1 MSLTSSIRSR
11 AHTAFVFA
19 TIALLSLT
27 ACNGDSTS
35 PAKATSIEQETWAS
49 ILNVDLTKFTKLP
62 SGVYIQDVV
71 VGTGDAVPVGA
82 QVTVNYEGRLANG
95 SLFDAG
101 TLNFFALTSA
111 IQGWQVGIPG
121 MKIGGTRKLLIPA
134 ALGYGSSNYGTIP
147 GNSNL
152 WFQVTLNGFK

>member
-1 MSLTSSIRSR
+1 MSLILSIRARSR
-11 AHTAFVFA
+11 AALATAS
-19 TIALLSLT
+19 IALVALT

-35 PAKATSIEQETWAS
+35 PSKAVSIEQETWAS
-49 ILNVDLTKFTKLP
+49 ILAVDLTKFTKLP

-71 VGTGDAVPVGA
+71 VGTGNSVPAGA

-101 TLNFFALTSA
+101 TLNFFGLAGT
-111 IQGWQVGIPG
+111 IKGWQVGIPG
-121 MKIGGTRKLLIPA
+121 MKVGGTRKLLIPA
-134 ALGYGSSNYGTIP
+134 SMGYGSATTGTIP

-152 WFQVTLNGFK
+152 WFQVTMNSFR